1 MTRAR
6 SIEREK
12 KSDRVLMMN
21 DSIIMN
27 EMMANTITNK
37 TMNTLLEIANIMA
50 LSDGSIPKEEEQ
62 LIRDLPDQIACEAG
76 ENDHVQRLQS
86 STRSL
91 KELVAFLTSNQDR
104 CLAARVAYL
113 VAAVSRQ
120 PRDRQKINADERRV
134 YQELIQELN
143 LSKEDLDRIE
153 ASAMQ
158 ELNQNRSPLRL
169 LLDLIFGDEK
179 VPDLLIEKLYYAEG
193 RQHPSHPLHG
203 SYVGLTTRSEG

>member
-1 MTRAR
+1 M
-6 SIEREK
+6 
-12 KSDRVLMMN
+12 
-21 DSIIMN
+21 
-27 EMMANTITNK
+27 TNK
-37 TMNTLLEIANIMA
+37 TMNTLLEITRVMA
-50 LSDGSIPKEEEQ
+50 LSDGSISKEEEQ

-76 ENDHVQRLQS
+76 ENDHIQRLES
-86 STRSL
+86 STQSL
-91 KELVAFLTSNQDR
+91 KELVALLKSNQDR

-120 PRDRQKINADERRV
+120 PRDRQKINVDERRV

-179 VPDLLIEKLYYAEG
+179 VPDFLIEKLYYAEG

-203 SYVGLTTRSEG
+203 SYIGLTIRSEG

>member
-1 MTRAR
+1 MT
-6 SIEREK
+6 
-12 KSDRVLMMN
+12 
-21 DSIIMN
+21 DSR
-27 EMMANTITNK
+27 ITNK
-37 TMNTLLEIANIMA
+37 KMTNAITNTTMNTLLEIAHVMA
-50 LSDGSIPKEEEQ
+50 LSDGNISKEEEQ
-62 LIRDLPDQIACEAG
+62 LIRDLPDQIGCEAG
-76 ENDHVQRLQS
+76 ENDHIQRLES
-86 STRSL
+86 STQSL
-91 KELVAFLTSNQDR
+91 KELVALLTSNQDR

-143 LSKEDLDRIE
+143 LSKEDLDQIE

-169 LLDLIFGDEK
+169 LLDLIFGGEK

>member
-1 MTRAR
+1 MTD
-6 SIEREK
+6 S
-12 KSDRVLMMN
+12 RV
-21 DSIIMN
+21 
-27 EMMANTITNK
+27 TNK
-37 TMNTLLEIANIMA
+37 KMTNAMTNTTMNTLLEIAHIMA
-50 LSDGSIPKEEEQ
+50 LSDGSISKEEEQ
-62 LIRDLPDQIACEAG
+62 LIRDLPDQIAYEAG
-76 ENDHVQRLQS
+76 ENDHIQRLES
-86 STRSL
+86 SSRSL
-91 KELVAFLTSNQDR
+91 KELVALLISNQDR

-143 LSKEDLDRIE
+143 LSKEDLDQIE
-153 ASAMQ
+153 ASAIQ

-203 SYVGLTTRSEG
+203 SYVGLTTRAEG

>member
-1 MTRAR
+1 MTDSR
-6 SIEREK
+6 ITNK
-12 KSDRVLMMN
+12 KMT
-21 DSIIMN
+21 
-27 EMMANTITNK
+27 NTMTNK
-37 TMNTLLEIANIMA
+37 TMNTLLEITRIMA
-50 LSDGSIPKEEEQ
+50 LSDGSISKEEEQ

-76 ENDHVQRLQS
+76 ENDHIQRLES
-86 STRSL
+86 STQSL
-91 KELVAFLTSNQDR
+91 KELVALLKSNQDR

-120 PRDRQKINADERRV
+120 PRDRQKINVDERRV

-203 SYVGLTTRSEG
+203 SYIGLTIRSEG